1 MTIVAA
7 LASEDPPLEVAESRM
22 ELYSHAN
29 MPVVGHNAYVLSDTG
44 RRTFVGAYH
53 PELETKQLK
62 IVDAAVLYQDAYT
75 GVEYILVVRNAL
87 HVPSMGHNLIPP
99 FILREH
105 GIKVNDTA
113 KIHCDDPSK
122 EDHSLVVDS
131 TLQIPLSLHGVFS
144 YFPTRLPT
152 VDELQCSDNIYL
164 LTPEDFNPH
173 DDSFAHNEVRMVDW
187 EGEIAHEDDRQ
198 RIMLE
203 DLPDPSTVIA
213 SARAICQEEQEY
225 VDKTLHCPEVNE
237 RQVFRSEVA
246 DISSVLCEQTLCDRL
261 IARNEVSQMMCSI
274 GSCDATQEA
283 TLCGDLSPSLDDDI
297 DIEDL

>member
-22 ELYSHAN
+22 ELDSHAN

-105 GIKVNDTA
+105 GSRCTTLPRSIVTTLPRKTTCSGSTPSFGYRYLCMESFPTSQPDYQLSMSCNVR
-113 KIHCDDPSK
+113 KI
-122 EDHSLVVDS
+122 S
-131 TLQIPLSLHGVFS
+131 TL
-144 YFPTRLPT
+144 
-152 VDELQCSDNIYL
+152 
-164 LTPEDFNPH
+164 
-173 DDSFAHNEVRMVDW
+173 
-187 EGEIAHEDDRQ
+187 
-198 RIMLE
+198 
-203 DLPDPSTVIA
+203 
-213 SARAICQEEQEY
+213 
-225 VDKTLHCPEVNE
+225 
-237 RQVFRSEVA
+237 
-246 DISSVLCEQTLCDRL
+246 
-261 IARNEVSQMMCSI
+261 
-274 GSCDATQEA
+274 
-283 TLCGDLSPSLDDDI
+283 
-297 DIEDL
+297 